1 MTGSGR
7 KLITRRAIVGTG
19 AAAAIAGTAFGLRNT
34 TFMQPH
40 VGDPHTLNR
49 GNGAEPDSLDPHKG
63 DGGMWEVNIVGD
75 MFMGLMTEDIAGNPV
90 FGAAENSVARSD
102 GLTYRFKLRDHRWSD
117 GKRVTADDFVFA
129 FRRVLDPKT
138 ASQYAS
144 IMYPI
149 RNARRVNGG
158 TAAGDQ
164 LGVRAIDPQT
174 LEIQF
179 EFQVPYVAQLLT
191 DMAAFPI
198 PKHLV
203 ERYGDDWILP
213 SHVATN
219 GAFTLKEW
227 VPNDHITLAK
237 NPHFHDAKN
246 VRLETVLYYPTQD
259 YAAALKR
266 FRAGEFDI
274 SNAIPSQEIDWLKT
288 NLPGVLRISPFILT
302 QYVQFNLTRKP
313 FDDLRVRNALSM
325 AIDREIIA
333 RRVMRA
339 GEQPA
344 YAYIPPNMPGY
355 PGKAGLRFRNMP
367 MAQRIARARELLKE
381 AGFGPSNP
389 LAFDYNFQSQTDAR
403 LVAVALQEMW
413 KDIGAQVHLVPA
425 ESQVHYNLLR
435 KQNFG
440 VAWAGWYADYLDAKN
455 YLFIWER
462 NAGDMN
468 VGRYESA
475 AFDGLVD
482 RSDNERDP
490 RQRAV
495 LLGEAEQTLLDDAP
509 LAPVYF
515 GVSRNLVSNEVRGWI
530 PNDVNVNRSRYLWLD
545 RTRPSV

>member
-1 MTGSGR
+1 M
-7 KLITRRAIVGTG
+7 GTG

-63 DGGMWEVNIVGD
+63 AGGGWESNIVGD
-75 MFMGLMTEDIAGNPV
+75 MFLGLMTEDIAGNPTY
-90 FGAAENSVARSD
+90 GAAESYSASGD

-149 RNARRVNGG
+149 RNARKVNGG
-158 TAAGDQ
+158 GAHGDQ
-164 LGVRAIDPQT
+164 LDVRAIDDQT
-174 LEIQF
+174 LEIVF
-179 EFQVPYVAQLLT
+179 EFQVPYIAQLLT
-191 DMAAFPI
+191 NVAAFPI
-198 PKHLV
+198 PRHIV
-203 ERYGDDWILP
+203 ERYGDAWILP
-213 SHVATN
+213 AHAAGN
-219 GAFTLKEW
+219 GPFALKEW

-237 NPHFHDAKN
+237 NHTFYDAKN
-246 VRLETVLYYPTQD
+246 VRLENVVFYPTQD

-274 SNAIPSQEIDWLKT
+274 TNSIPSQEIDWLKA
-288 NLPGVLRISPFILT
+288 NLPSVLRIAPFILT

-313 FDDLRVRNALSM
+313 FDDLRVRNALSL
-325 AIDREIIA
+325 AIDREVIA

-344 YAYIPPNMPGY
+344 YAYIPPDMPGY
-355 PGKAGLRFRNMP
+355 PGKASLRFRNMP
-367 MAQRIARARELLKE
+367 MAARIAHARELLKQ
-381 AGFGPSNP
+381 AGFSRSNP
-389 LAFDYNFQSQTDAR
+389 LVFDYNFQNQTDAR
-403 LVAVALQEMW
+403 LVAVGLQEMW
-413 KDIGAQVHLVPA
+413 KDIGAEVHLMPA

-440 VAWAGWYADYLDAKN
+440 VAWAGWYADYRDAKN

-482 RSDNERDP
+482 KSDNERDP
-490 RQRAV
+490 ARRAQ
-495 LLGEAEQTLLDDAP
+495 LLGQAEQTLLDDAP

-530 PNDVNVNRSRYLWLD
+530 PNDVNVNRSRYLSLD
-545 RTRPSV
+545 RKRPSV